1 MFRCFVCLKHFFK
14 LWNLF
19 CGWGLKAKKKMDW
32 IKISAT
38 MFGRRGS
45 IFKSYWLNN
54 CKNFLSSTIS
64 PKLVTL
70 LDYHWNLQSL
80 SPYWTGWFFSQY
92 IRIIKQ
98 MFNRFLVSQIAF
110 NAFHR
115 RKQSLACSNC
125 CRHNKKKITKLR
137 SSGVNSLWPLFFP
150 ESLFNQLSN
159 RNIFSVYY
167 SKKRAS
173 CTLRSPKLKSAF
185 CISASDRLA
194 IIILTTRFCK

>member
-54 CKNFLSSTIS
+54 RKNFLSSTIS

-80 SPYWTGWFFSQY
+80 SPYWTGWFFSHY

-125 CRHNKKKITKLR
+125 CRHNKKKLLNWEVLVSTV
-137 SSGVNSLWPLFFP
+137 SGHYFFP
-150 ESLFNQLSN
+150 SH
-159 RNIFSVYY
+159 FS
-167 SKKRAS
+167 
-173 CTLRSPKLKSAF
+173 
-185 CISASDRLA
+185 ISFPIETSFQS
-194 IIILTTRFCK
+194 IIVRKGPVVL